1 MLKTI
6 KKLWMDESGDCGF
19 KFNTGS
25 SKFFVLAAVYI
36 ATLGDNDIA
45 VVDEAIKKL
54 KIQHN
59 LIENF
64 EFKFSHCKEKFRKE
78 FFQTI
83 TQLPI
88 EYKAIIVEKT
98 KISSPILRHQPQQL
112 YCETA
117 RMLFYDN
124 NPPLESAVL
133 LIDEAIVKIH
143 HKEFN
148 WVLKNYLSKNT
159 VSRIK
164 QKSSRKEIM
173 IQVADMI
180 AGAIFREHS
189 HGDQTYHKMIKGQ
202 EKILIKF

>member
-1 MLKTI
+1 MAKTI
-6 KKLWMDESGDCGF
+6 QKFWMDESGDCGF
-19 KFNTGS
+19 KFDSGS
-25 SKFFVLAAVYI
+25 SNFFVLVVVYI
-36 ATLGDNDIA
+36 IDDGDDKIS
-45 VVDEAIKKL
+45 EAIEKL

-59 LIENF
+59 FTENF
-64 EFKFSHCKEKFRKE
+64 EFKFSRSNEKLRKE
-78 FFQTI
+78 FFQI
-83 TQLPI
+83 IAKLPI
-88 EYKAIIVEKT
+88 EYKAIIVEKS
-98 KISSPILRHQPQQL
+98 KINSPILRHQPQQL

-124 NPPLESAVL
+124 NPPLEKAVL
-133 LIDEAIVKIH
+133 LIDEAVAKIH

-159 VSRIK
+159 ISKIK
-164 QKSSRKEIM
+164 QKSSKKEIM

-180 AGAIFREHS
+180 AGAIFREYS